1 MEKILVIE
9 DELTIRENLQEILEL
24 KGFEVVV
31 AADGRSGIQL
41 AQQEIPNLILCDIMM
56 PEIDGYGVLQ
66 RLRQERVTQMIP
78 VIFLTAKADRV
89 YMRQGM
95 EQGADDYLTKPFT
108 VDEVLKAVAMQLVKQ
123 MAIAQ
128 QTQMKLNRLCNE
140 IVFAL
145 PRELMV
151 PLNDILGMTQF
162 LIEEQD
168 DIEPLESVEIAKMI
182 QDASKSLHRIAQNF
196 LIYVSLE
203 SVYRDPEQVKVFRQT
218 RSRSLTQDV
227 IIEVA
232 LQVAQDVGRSDDLQI
247 EVREGIVRVSEF
259 DLRKVVQE
267 IVSNAFK
274 FSKHGTPVRIVG
286 CATEHSFDLV
296 IANTGRGMTDQQIA
310 EIDALKQFER
320 RSLEQRG
327 CGLGLAIAKRT
338 VELYGGKFTIRSVP
352 YQQTMVRINLPG
364 GSFDGAETSP
374 QSLPAKSL

>member
-24 KGFEVVV
+24 EGFEVMV

-41 AQQEIPNLILCDIMM
+41 AQQGTPNLILCDIMM
-56 PEIDGYGVLQ
+56 PELDGYGVLQ
-66 RLRQERVTQMIP
+66 TLRDDRMTRMIP

-108 VDEVLKAVAMQLVKQ
+108 VDELLKAVTMQLVKQ
-123 MAIAQ
+123 TVIAQ

-168 DIEPLESVEIAKMI
+168 EIEPLESVEIAKMI

-203 SVYRDPEQVKVFRQT
+203 AVYRDPEQVKVFRQT
-218 RSRSLTQDV
+218 RSRSLTQDLIV
-227 IIEVA
+227 EVA
-232 LQVAQDVGRSDDLQI
+232 LQVAQKAGRTADLQM
-247 EVREGIVRVSEF
+247 EVREGVVRLSEF
-259 DLRKVVQE
+259 DLRKIVQE
-267 IVSNAFK
+267 IVGNAFK
-274 FSKHGTPVRIVG
+274 FSQHGTPVRIVG
-286 CATEHSFDLV
+286 CASDHSFDLV
-296 IANTGRGMTDQQIA
+296 IANTGRGMTEHQIA

-320 RSLEQRG
+320 RSFEQRG

-338 VELYGGKFTIRSVP
+338 VELYGGTLAIKSVP

-364 GSFDGAETSP
+364 GLFYGAETQS
-374 QSLPAKSL
+374 QSLPA

>member
-1 MEKILVIE
+1 MEKVLVIE

-24 KGFEVVV
+24 EGFEVFT
-31 AADGRSGIQL
+31 AANGRSGIQL
-41 AQQEIPNLILCDIMM
+41 AQQEHPSLILCDIMM
-56 PEIDGYGVLQ
+56 PELDGYGVLQ
-66 RLRQERVTQMIP
+66 MLRQDRATQMIP

-108 VDEVLKAVAMQLVKQ
+108 ADELLKAVTMQLVKKT
-123 MAIAQ
+123 AIAQ

-162 LIEEQD
+162 LIEEQE
-168 DIEPLESVEIAKMI
+168 DIQPLEAVEVARMI

-203 SVYRDPEQVKVFRQT
+203 AVYRDPEQVKVFRQT

-232 LQVAQDVGRSDDLQI
+232 LQVAQEAGRSADLQM
-247 EVREGIVRVSEF
+247 EVREGIVRLSEF
-259 DLRKVVQE
+259 DLRKVIQE

-286 CATEHSFDLV
+286 CASEHSYDLV
-296 IANTGRGMTDQQIA
+296 IANTGRGMTEQQIA
-310 EIDALKQFER
+310 EIDALKQFDR
-320 RSLEQRG
+320 RSFEQRG

-338 VELYGGKFTIRSVP
+338 VELYGGKFALRSVP

-364 GSFDGAETSP
+364 GLFYGSGEPSP
-374 QSLPAKSL
+374 SLSAKLQ

>member
-9 DELTIRENLQEILEL
+9 DELTIRENLQEVLEL
-24 KGFEVVV
+24 EGFEVFT
-31 AADGRSGIQL
+31 AADGRSGVQL
-41 AQQEIPNLILCDIMM
+41 AQREMPNLILCDIMM
-56 PEIDGYGVLQ
+56 PELDGYGVLQ
-66 RLRQERVTQMIP
+66 SLRQDRATQMIP

-95 EQGADDYLTKPFT
+95 EQGANDYLTKPFT
-108 VDEVLKAVAMQLVKQ
+108 VDELLKAVSMQFAKQ
-123 MAIAQ
+123 SVIAQ

-168 DIEPLESVEIAKMI
+168 EIEPMESLEIARMI

-203 SVYRDPEQVKVFRQT
+203 SVCRDPEQVKVFRQT

-232 LQVAQDVGRSDDLQI
+232 LQVAQEAGRRADLQI
-247 EVREGIVRVSEF
+247 EVREGIVRLSEF
-259 DLRKVVQE
+259 DLRKVIQE

-286 CATEHSFDLV
+286 CPSEHSFDLV
-296 IANTGRGMTDQQIA
+296 VANTGRGMTEQQIA
-310 EIDALKQFER
+310 EIDALKQFDR
-320 RSLEQRG
+320 RSFEQRG

-338 VELYGGKFTIRSVP
+338 VELYGGKFSIRSVP
-352 YQQTMVRINLPG
+352 YQQTMVRIDLPG
-364 GSFDGAETSP
+364 GLFYGAED
-374 QSLPAKSL
+374 QSASLSAELQ